1 MDRIQATSANDG
13 FSTISWHIEQRT
25 ILERFLNG
33 QSAELPAKELISC
46 TPECICAKWLYQP
59 GRKKPQTVNLVK
71 QVCGV
76 CEVFQSMASQA
87 LALAS
92 IGRTELAREI
102 LKDGGIYSEAS
113 AEFQRKLAVLHL
125 EIADRAG
132 GVVQPA
138 DLNLR
143 DAG

>member
-1 MDRIQATSANDG
+1 MDRIQATSATDG
-13 FSTISWHIEQRT
+13 FSTISWHVEQRN
-25 ILERFLNG
+25 ILERFLTG

-46 TPECICAKWLYQP
+46 TPECMCAKWLYQP
-59 GRKKPQTVNLVK
+59 GRKRPQTVNLVK
-71 QVCGV
+71 QACGA

-92 IGRTELAREI
+92 IGRIELAREI

-113 AEFQRKLAVLHL
+113 TEFQRKLALLHL
-125 EIADRAG
+125 EIADGAG
-132 GVVQPA
+132 AMVQAA